1 MVDHQNFVDEV
12 TRLLGL
18 EKPPLAEVRRLMVEM
33 DEFFNTPTYQGL
45 SYEDRSRLQTGYK
58 ELLNM
63 ARGNSNGQAKKAA
76 SSLDDQAIPSPAGGT
91 AVRTENREHN
101 PYAEQ
106 QMEEAEKLFYG
117 GRYAEAIKL
126 YDQVLQ
132 IEPMWD
138 RAQKHRGESENY
150 LRTGYIP
157 SVALPAEAGTAF
169 GKAQSAARLGRFSDA
184 MALLNRAQA
193 ILREMGIQR
202 WQEGQEFEQKLQQS
216 IDAESVY
223 LEGIQLFNTGQVDEG
238 IDRVETAARATGL
251 PKYNDKAQEMRRV
264 KAAVQTI
271 SEAIN
276 TTAADAKSIAQSK
289 AELDGLLLQ
298 FDQNPVLLKLKTKLE
313 SVIPTVTGPLKDEIR
328 SLKTQSDRAQTLD
341 AAQTKARQ
349 AKQVLDQ
356 ARSLGHTDEEFNQLQ
371 EEIDKTLRDNQ
382 RFRDELQQ
390 AMIVLNTNTSWPA
403 AAARMSQE
411 LRGRYPNDPGVMEL
425 IRGLAGYRAT
435 LTGIKVGGVILAV
448 AIVGYVIFLLGTQV
462 RSYIISLTPTNTPT
476 STRTL
481 APSATATLTRTPTLV
496 PSATLTPS
504 ATPLPSITPTPL
516 TGTVARLVWARG
528 GCYQSFDAIGRIPEG
543 GSVRFLPSERRFD
556 NFSRECVLVE
566 YDNGSQTVIGWIL
579 LADLVQ

>member
-1 MVDHQNFVDEV
+1 MVDHQKFVDEV
-12 TRLLGL
+12 ARLLGL

-33 DEFFNTPTYQGL
+33 DEFFNTPGYQGL
-45 SYEDRSRLQTGYK
+45 SYDDRARLQTGYK

-63 ARGNSNGQAKKAA
+63 ARGNSNGQAKSAA
-76 SSLDDQAIPSPAGGT
+76 PSALDDQAAPGSSGSAG
-91 AVRTENREHN
+91 VRTENREHN

-202 WQEGQEFEQKLQQS
+202 WHEGQEFEQKLQQS

-223 LEGIQLFNTGQVDEG
+223 LEGIQLFNHGQVDEG

-251 PKYNDKAQEMRRV
+251 PKYNDKAHEMRRV

-289 AELDGLLLQ
+289 A
-298 FDQNPVLLKLKTKLE
+298 
-313 SVIPTVTGPLKDEIR
+313 
-328 SLKTQSDRAQTLD
+328 
-341 AAQTKARQ
+341 
-349 AKQVLDQ
+349 
-356 ARSLGHTDEEFNQLQ
+356 
-371 EEIDKTLRDNQ
+371 
-382 RFRDELQQ
+382 
-390 AMIVLNTNTSWPA
+390 
-403 AAARMSQE
+403 
-411 LRGRYPNDPGVMEL
+411 
-425 IRGLAGYRAT
+425 
-435 LTGIKVGGVILAV
+435 
-448 AIVGYVIFLLGTQV
+448 
-462 RSYIISLTPTNTPT
+462 
-476 STRTL
+476 
-481 APSATATLTRTPTLV
+481 
-496 PSATLTPS
+496 
-504 ATPLPSITPTPL
+504 
-516 TGTVARLVWARG
+516 
-528 GCYQSFDAIGRIPEG
+528 
-543 GSVRFLPSERRFD
+543 
-556 NFSRECVLVE
+556 
-566 YDNGSQTVIGWIL
+566 
-579 LADLVQ
+579 